1 MNIGGCSTLL
11 FSIGLVTLV
20 ACCLQL
26 ILFAKVLREYNPSD
40 SNAEHVIPRAM
51 VTPTTVARMTI
62 AVGSISLLATA
73 VFAFLDL
80 AGMIVLRSRMWRQIA
95 DMHGLGWRS
104 PMAKAANLDSARGL
118 QPGKPCRYKMMS
130 RHPVSW
136 WQRWAFVEE
145 LVFSVQR
152 NIAIIRLAISAAM
165 AVAWSVVV
173 VQMAVA
179 SLTGSCRL
187 VVKGSRL
194 VDSPARTLQLCDL
207 LRKGIIATMVVWA
220 GWTLLAVLLIFLNTR
235 SNSSRPQL
243 INYDMS
249 GIPLNIIDYG
259 PPVMRQPPGTAS
271 GHSKQATGPASGS
284 GPLHYYYNPGPYM
297 PPQKQAQFQRH
308 GSVLGQQKRMANKPV
323 RSSWSQLDED
333 SILSD
338 PMRTDSQSVLQSQSK
353 AHLFMPS
360 QTMLQQFYHMQ
371 NQQLQGVHPYMPPTR
386 ISEEQA
392 ARQHSTASAKPAR
405 KRVHSVLHKS
415 EASSVSTIPE
425 PLVPDMGMVGDS
437 RYRTSY
443 TGEVNERIGQREQM
457 RSREEQGV
465 QRRATARGSN
475 QGHGTG
481 SRGPGATCAF
491 GTSDSSRSLASLR
504 YDIAAADVS
513 QGGSSNSKRN
523 TIG

>member
-26 ILFAKVLREYNPSD
+26 ILFAKVLREYTLSD
-40 SNAEHVIPRAM
+40 SSAEHVVPQAI
-51 VTPTTVARMTI
+51 VTPRTVARMSI

-104 PMAKAANLDSARGL
+104 PMAKAANLDCARGL
-118 QPGKPCRYKMMS
+118 PTGKPCRYKMMT

-152 NIAIIRLAISAAM
+152 NIAIIRLAISATM
-165 AVAWSVVV
+165 AVAWSAVV

-194 VDSPARTLQLCDL
+194 VDSPTRTLQLCDL

-243 INYDMS
+243 VNYDMS

-259 PPVMRQPPGTAS
+259 PPVMRQPPGAAS
-271 GHSKQATGPASGS
+271 GHSKQATGPPSGS

-371 NQQLQGVHPYMPPTR
+371 NQQLQSVHPYMPPTR
-386 ISEEQA
+386 ISEEHA
-392 ARQHSTASAKPAR
+392 ARQHSAASAKPAR

-415 EASSVSTIPE
+415 ETSSVSTIPE
-425 PLVPDMGMVGDS
+425 PLVPEMGGVGDS
-437 RYRTSY
+437 RYHTSY

-465 QRRATARGSN
+465 QRRATARVSN
-475 QGHGTG
+475 QGHGAG

-513 QGGSSNSKRN
+513 QSGSSNSKRN